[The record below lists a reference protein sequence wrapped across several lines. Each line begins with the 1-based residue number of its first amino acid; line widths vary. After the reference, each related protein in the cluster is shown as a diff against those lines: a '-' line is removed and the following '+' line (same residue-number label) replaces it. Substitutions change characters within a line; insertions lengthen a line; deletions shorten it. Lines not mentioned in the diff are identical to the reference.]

1 MTVLITALLPVSLII
16 LIGFI
21 AAHYLSLE
29 QKTLSQLFVYI
40 LSPALLVSSL
50 YRTQLST
57 QSIAGLLGGF
67 AMISVILYGVAW
79 ALGKILN
86 LKPDIRKSLI
96 ATTLLPNTGN
106 LGLSLNAFVYGET
119 GLERAIVCLIGAS
132 ILMFAITPALL
143 RGGGLNAGVKLTLKL
158 PIFWAAIAGFALRLL
173 AIKVPENIYLT
184 VNQLGMASISL
195 GLLILGKQL
204 AVTSPKIG
212 FYEIAAS
219 SLRLLLA
226 PLVAYGVGRALHLQ
240 GLDLQVLILQ
250 SSMPVAVSSLIMVT
264 EFGGNPALVARTV
277 VVSTLLSFLT
287 LPLVINLSANF

>member
-67 AMISVILYGVAW
+67 ALISVILYCVATT
-79 ALGKILN
+79 LGKILK
-86 LKPDIRKSLI
+86 LKPDIQQSLI
-96 ATTLLPNTGN
+96 ATTILPNTGN

-119 GLERAIVCLIGAS
+119 GLERAIVYLIGAA

-204 AVTSPKIG
+204 AVTSPRIG

-226 PLVAYGVGRALHLQ
+226 PMVAYGVGRALQLE

-287 LPLVINLSANF
+287 LPLVINLSANL

>member
-67 AMISVILYGVAW
+67 ALISVILYCVATT
-79 ALGKILN
+79 LGKILK
-86 LKPDIRKSLI
+86 LKPDIQKSLI
-96 ATTLLPNTGN
+96 ATTILPNTGN
-106 LGLSLNAFVYGET
+106 LGLSVNAFVYGET
-119 GLERAIVCLIGAS
+119 GLERAIVYLIGAA

-204 AVTSPKIG
+204 AVTSPRIG

-226 PLVAYGVGRALHLQ
+226 PIVAYGVGRALQLE

-287 LPLVINLSANF
+287 LPLVINLSANL

>member
-67 AMISVILYGVAW
+67 ALISVILYCVATT
-79 ALGKILN
+79 LGKILK
-86 LKPDIRKSLI
+86 LKPDIQKSLI
-96 ATTLLPNTGN
+96 ATTILPNTGN
-106 LGLSLNAFVYGET
+106 LGLSVNAFVYGET
-119 GLERAIVCLIGAS
+119 GLERAIVYLIGAA

-204 AVTSPKIG
+204 AFTSPRIG

-226 PLVAYGVGRALHLQ
+226 PIVAYGVGRALQLE

-287 LPLVINLSANF
+287 LPLVINLSANL

>member
-29 QKTLSQLFVYI
+29 QKTLSQLCVYI
-40 LSPALLVSSL
+40 LSPALLLSSL
-50 YRTQLST
+50 YRTQLSS
-57 QSIAGLLGGF
+57 QSIFGLLGGF
-67 AMISVILYGVAW
+67 ALITILLYSVAW
-79 ALGKILN
+79 TLGKILN

-96 ATTLLPNTGN
+96 ATTILPNTGN
-106 LGLSLNAFVYGET
+106 LGLPLNAFVYGES
-119 GLERAIVCLIGAS
+119 GLERAIVYLIGAA
-132 ILMFAITPALL
+132 ILMFALTPALL
-143 RGGGLNAGVKLTLKL
+143 RGGGLKAGVKLTLRL
-158 PIFWAAIAGFALRLL
+158 PLFWAALGGLTLRIL
-173 AIKVPENIYLT
+173 AIQIPPNMDKAI
-184 VNQLGMASISL
+184 NQLGMASISL
-195 GLLILGKQL
+195 GLLILGIQL
-204 AVTSPKIG
+204 AGTAPKIG
-212 FYEIAAS
+212 MYEITAS

-226 PLVAYGVGRALHLQ
+226 PLVAYGVGQALHLQ

>member
-67 AMISVILYGVAW
+67 ALISVILYCVATT
-79 ALGKILN
+79 LGKILK
-86 LKPDIRKSLI
+86 LKPDIQKSLI
-96 ATTLLPNTGN
+96 ATTILPNTGN
-106 LGLSLNAFVYGET
+106 LGLSVNAFVYGET
-119 GLERAIVCLIGAS
+119 GLERAIVYLIGAA

-204 AVTSPKIG
+204 AVTSPRIG

-226 PLVAYGVGRALHLQ
+226 PIVAYGVGRALQLE